1 MTGRPAVGYRPGM
14 DGRQALRRLA
24 GLPTLAV
31 DGMLGAA
38 VAGVQLVLLAS
49 APTRATRS
57 RSGRWTRSG
66 WC

>member
-1 MTGRPAVGYRPGM
+1 M

-24 GLPTLAV
+24 GLPNLAV

-38 VAGVQLVLLAS
+38 VVGVQLVLLALGS
-49 APTRATRS
+49 NQAARS

-66 WC
+66 WR

>member
-1 MTGRPAVGYRPGM
+1 M

-38 VAGVQLVLLAS
+38 VAGVQLVLLALCS
-49 APTRATRS
+49 NQGDPLAFRPLDPL
-57 RSGRWTRSG
+57 G